1 MAFNVNDYIKPASKP
16 FANRIVDP
24 IISGAI
30 AGRPN
35 SVKSVATA
43 TASNM
48 LTNTGVS
55 SGSIESIS
63 NNTATNVVSEV
74 ADAFYA
80 VSGLNAARA
89 TRASLMKSRFGRMS
103 TADYLSNSDPKTRIS
118 SSNKDREIEI
128 IAVV

>member
-80 VSGLNAARA
+80 VSGMNIARA
-89 TRASLMKSRFGRMS
+89 TRASLMNSRFGRMS
-103 TADYLSNSDPKTRIS
+103 TADYLTNSDPKTRIS
-118 SSNKDREIEI
+118 SSNAGKEIEI